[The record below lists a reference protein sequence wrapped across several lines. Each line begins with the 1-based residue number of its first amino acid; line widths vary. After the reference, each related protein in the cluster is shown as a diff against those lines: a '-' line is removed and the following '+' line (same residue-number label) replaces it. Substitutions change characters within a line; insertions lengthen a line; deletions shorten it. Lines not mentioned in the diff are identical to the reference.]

1 MTFKKAP
8 KLFLVFFLVLSHQI
22 IAEKS
27 TLDKIAAVVGD
38 GVVLESQID
47 IKYKN
52 YINQFAKQNPSQE
65 LPPESFIKKNI
76 LDNLI
81 LEELLFQKAKRFGIR
96 ISDQELNDYIARI
109 AINNGMNLEEF
120 IDEISS
126 QTSFQS
132 FRGNLKNDLIIQR
145 VQRGL
150 VGPKVFISDQEIK
163 NFIISKEGQNLILV
177 EYKINQILVDSE
189 EISKK
194 IYQRLEDGEDFLN
207 LKTRYD
213 VSGDGELP
221 KWQQI
226 SELPSLF
233 SIVKD
238 MEIGSYSQPLKT
250 GAGFYLIKLEEKRG
264 DTVKIENQDLV
275 RHILIQTSEIRSEK
289 QARELINEIKNRIDE
304 GEDFKVLARLYSD
317 DPGSKLDGGN
327 LGWSASDKY
336 DSEFKK
342 VVDNSELN
350 KVSNVFK
357 SSFGYH
363 ILEVLDRR
371 QKDISKELQKNK
383 AYRIIFDRK
392 YEEQLQKTLQELR
405 AESYIDI
412 KTEI

>member
-52 YINQFAKQNPSQE
+52 YINQFTKQNPSQE

-81 LEELLFQKAKRFGIR
+81 IEELLFQKAKRFGIR

-194 IYQRLEDGEDFLN
+194 IYQRLEE
-207 LKTRYD
+207 
-213 VSGDGELP
+213 
-221 KWQQI
+221 
-226 SELPSLF
+226 
-233 SIVKD
+233 
-238 MEIGSYSQPLKT
+238 
-250 GAGFYLIKLEEKRG
+250 
-264 DTVKIENQDLV
+264 
-275 RHILIQTSEIRSEK
+275 
-289 QARELINEIKNRIDE
+289 
-304 GEDFKVLARLYSD
+304 
-317 DPGSKLDGGN
+317 
-327 LGWSASDKY
+327 
-336 DSEFKK
+336 
-342 VVDNSELN
+342 
-350 KVSNVFK
+350 
-357 SSFGYH
+357 
-363 ILEVLDRR
+363 
-371 QKDISKELQKNK
+371 
-383 AYRIIFDRK
+383 
-392 YEEQLQKTLQELR
+392 
-405 AESYIDI
+405 
-412 KTEI
+412 

>member
-1 MTFKKAP
+1 MTFKKAK
-8 KLFLVFFLVLSHQI
+8 KLFLVFFLLLSHQI
-22 IAEKS
+22 IADRT

-52 YINQFAKQNPSQE
+52 YINQFTEQNPSQE
-65 LPPESFIKKNI
+65 LPPESLIKKNI
-76 LDNLI
+76 LDKLI
-81 LEELLFQKAKRFGIR
+81 IEELLFQKAKRFGIR

-109 AINNGMNLEEF
+109 AINNDMNLEEF

-126 QTSFQS
+126 QTSFKS
-132 FRGNLKNDLIIQR
+132 FRENLKNDLIIQR

-163 NFIISKEGQNLILV
+163 NFIISKEGQNLILI

-304 GEDFKVLARLYSD
+304 GEDFKVL
-317 DPGSKLDGGN
+317 
-327 LGWSASDKY
+327 
-336 DSEFKK
+336 
-342 VVDNSELN
+342 
-350 KVSNVFK
+350 
-357 SSFGYH
+357 
-363 ILEVLDRR
+363 
-371 QKDISKELQKNK
+371 
-383 AYRIIFDRK
+383 
-392 YEEQLQKTLQELR
+392 EET
-405 AESYIDI
+405 
-412 KTEI
+412 